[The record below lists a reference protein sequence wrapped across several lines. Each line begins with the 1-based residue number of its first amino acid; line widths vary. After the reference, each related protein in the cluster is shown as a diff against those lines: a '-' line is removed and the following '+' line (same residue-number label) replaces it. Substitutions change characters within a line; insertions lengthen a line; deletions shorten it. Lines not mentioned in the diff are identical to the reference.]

1 MIDPSDGL
9 LLAMMRERAQRAEQA
24 AASSIK
30 HMMEYV
36 RATDAFFK
44 VWGSETATSDEKVDV
59 LEALRVAH
67 NDAVNWA
74 KEESA
79 HIYGRRT

>member
-30 HMMEYV
+30 HMMEY
-36 RATDAFFK
+36 D
-44 VWGSETATSDEKVDV
+44 
-59 LEALRVAH
+59 
-67 NDAVNWA
+67 
-74 KEESA
+74 
-79 HIYGRRT
+79 RRILQGVGIRDRDF